1 MLSSAT
7 SDGAGV
13 GGTVGG
19 VGGGASGSLS
29 AVLALTSLLKQ
40 THQQSLATS
49 PQKSHASNQGGVA
62 TSSPS
67 SSHDPVSLQAL
78 VSMANMKSPL
88 KTSPDKAVGG
98 ASSVPTI
105 TLTVSPSSQ
114 TKTPSKVATPT
125 TATPTSVN
133 NTPTQASQR
142 GSPKRT
148 GSLALFYRKVRE
160 REEERERLLLL
171 LLLLGLSNGISSY
184 EGPV

>member
-1 MLSSAT
+1 M
-7 SDGAGV
+7 
-13 GGTVGG
+13 GG

-29 AVLALTSLLKQ
+29 AVLALTSFLKQ
-40 THQQSLATS
+40 THQQTLATS
-49 PQKSHASNQGGVA
+49 PQKSHASNQGGV
-62 TSSPS
+62 TTLSPS

-148 GSLALFYRKVRE
+148 GSLALFYRKVRVRERGGEGERE
-160 REEERERLLLL
+160 REEGRDEGGREIIIIIIIIIRFIRWL
-171 LLLLGLSNGISSY
+171 IF
-184 EGPV
+184 V